1 MATNTDDCY
10 FYYYSSCTKGDTCP
24 FRHEPSARGTE
35 EMCEEWAH
43 GKCVD
48 ESCSLRH
55 MQINVQRNNIQC
67 YWEKQPSGCQKPHC
81 MFRHNKSRHH
91 NTVSNT
97 GSAGVRANSKL
108 GLDTS
113 PQVPSPKVEQILIHI
128 EDTDNEDSPQ
138 KPAMRIKPV
147 VCRETLITKINLNST
162 QKTNEAEV
170 NKYTKLSNSN
180 NLQIMK
186 KGIRAA
192 LDSTL
197 SSNVDKSSAPVQ
209 KKSLKELK
217 REKILKA
224 RLEYEKKKLLAAQEN
239 NYTQPESTVNRE
251 KQATD
256 NHHPQSEHPQS
267 VVVKKSGVTIIKP
280 VLAKKRQLYKKTEPG
295 NSSPI
300 KEQDKTSPVSQQ
312 CGALSMSHQKAEPM
326 KSQIKIKTLEEIQN
340 EKRQRSLAA
349 NDSNAKSQIS
359 EQVQTK
365 VVENK
370 PTIAPRRIKLKPNK
384 PVAVINKSP
393 VKLKRTSALLD
404 DSDIPTKKPANE
416 TKSALSE
423 LSNGA
428 PTRDECTTETNNEV
442 KTHKTE
448 ALQATDHLVPTEK
461 ISSIEDS
468 SKDSTRLSK
477 SEFDLLDSSALF
489 SEHEN
494 GDSSALDIDD
504 EELMNEMEE
513 LLA

>member
-1 MATNTDDCY
+1 
-10 FYYYSSCTKGDTCP
+10 
-24 FRHEPSARGTE
+24 
-35 EMCEEWAH
+35 
-43 GKCVD
+43 
-48 ESCSLRH
+48 
-55 MQINVQRNNIQC
+55 
-67 YWEKQPSGCQKPHC
+67 
-81 MFRHNKSRHH
+81 
-91 NTVSNT
+91 
-97 GSAGVRANSKL
+97 
-108 GLDTS
+108 
-113 PQVPSPKVEQILIHI
+113 
-128 EDTDNEDSPQ
+128 
-138 KPAMRIKPV
+138 
-147 VCRETLITKINLNST
+147 
-162 QKTNEAEV
+162 
-170 NKYTKLSNSN
+170 
-180 NLQIMK
+180 
-186 KGIRAA
+186 
-192 LDSTL
+192 
-197 SSNVDKSSAPVQ
+197 
-209 KKSLKELK
+209 
-217 REKILKA
+217 
-224 RLEYEKKKLLAAQEN
+224 
-239 NYTQPESTVNRE
+239 
-251 KQATD
+251 
-256 NHHPQSEHPQS
+256 
-267 VVVKKSGVTIIKP
+267 
-280 VLAKKRQLYKKTEPG
+280 
-295 NSSPI
+295 
-300 KEQDKTSPVSQQ
+300 
-312 CGALSMSHQKAEPM
+312 M

-384 PVAVINKSP
+384 SVAVINKSP